1 VDFRLVSATNR
12 DLKKEI
18 ETGRFRQDLYYRLKG
33 VVVDLPALRERREDV
48 PLLAERFREVFA
60 KEHDRPVTGFTPAA
74 LSVLMSYPWPGN
86 VREMKSAIEWAVF
99 SAAGPRI
106 DVTDLPPDVA
116 GDAGAAG
123 PHPEGR
129 GDVPPSAIL
138 VGKTMAEIEKEA
150 ILAALQASGG
160 NRRKAA
166 ERLEIGLR
174 TLQRKLKE
182 YRGGESGD
190 EGDDEADDEGAEG

>member
-1 VDFRLVSATNR
+1 M
-12 DLKKEI
+12 
-18 ETGRFRQDLYYRLKG
+18 
-33 VVVDLPALRERREDV
+33 
-48 PLLAERFREVFA
+48 
-60 KEHDRPVTGFTPAA
+60 TGFTPAA
-74 LSVLMSYPWPGN
+74 LSALMSYDWPGN

-106 DVTDLPPDVA
+106 DVSDLPPDVK
-116 GDAGAAG
+116 GDADGEG
-123 PHPEGR
+123 PHPEGT
-129 GDVPPSAIL
+129 VPVAHSAIL

-150 ILAALQASGG
+150 ILTALQASGG

-182 YRGGESGD
+182 YRGETGGD
-190 EGDDEADDEGAEG
+190 EGEDEADDDGSEPSA